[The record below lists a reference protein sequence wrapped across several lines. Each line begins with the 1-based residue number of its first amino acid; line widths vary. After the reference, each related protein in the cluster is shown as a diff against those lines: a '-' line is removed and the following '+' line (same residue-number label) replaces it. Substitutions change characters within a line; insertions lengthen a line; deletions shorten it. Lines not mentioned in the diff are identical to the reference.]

1 MMKYI
6 CDHAATCPVKDMCGH
21 NKPHRVFRVYDGR
34 LCKESS
40 LCFLVNDV
48 VRCVPVVEEV
58 K

>member
-1 MMKYI
+1 MKYI